1 VAASTSPTLTAWT
14 HTTLRP
20 ATAALSCAGTRPS
33 RCRNPARYRPR
44 SLPGRNMR
52 ASQYGAPT
60 TSTAISSKLYS
71 AITTD
76 WTTFRE
82 LLRFTTVSAKTI
94 IKPA

>member
-1 VAASTSPTLTAWT
+1 
-14 HTTLRP
+14 
-20 ATAALSCAGTRPS
+20 
-33 RCRNPARYRPR
+33 
-44 SLPGRNMR
+44 MR